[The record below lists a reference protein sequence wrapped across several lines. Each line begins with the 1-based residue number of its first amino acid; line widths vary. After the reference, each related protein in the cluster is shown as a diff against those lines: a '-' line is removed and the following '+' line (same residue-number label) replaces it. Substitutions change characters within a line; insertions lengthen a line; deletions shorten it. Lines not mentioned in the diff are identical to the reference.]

1 MKETPWGRRI
11 LAGLT
16 NGAEDR
22 VPELSRE
29 DEEPEQAPLLA
40 PTSADVRAHG
50 NPGRACLRG
59 GFTVTRVS
67 RGRQREG
74 VSLLSLQWRTE
85 NDVVIPSISRS
96 RKPELGL
103 SRTSPAG
110 STRTEWLLPR
120 TCAPANGSKDLLP
133 LTQFP

>member
-1 MKETPWGRRI
+1 MGP
-11 LAGLT
+11 
-16 NGAEDR
+16 EDR

-50 NPGRACLRG
+50 QKSRASLPAWRVHRDACK
-59 GFTVTRVS
+59 RVS

-74 VSLLSLQWRTE
+74 VCLLSLQWRTE

-103 SRTSPAG
+103 SRTSPAS